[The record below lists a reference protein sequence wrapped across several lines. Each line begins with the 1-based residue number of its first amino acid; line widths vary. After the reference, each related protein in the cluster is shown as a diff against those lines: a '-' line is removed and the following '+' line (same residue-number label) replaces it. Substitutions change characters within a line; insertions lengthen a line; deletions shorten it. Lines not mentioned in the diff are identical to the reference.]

1 MKLKIQNIEK
11 LSKKD
16 IIKFLSW
23 DFIFNIYTRT
33 YIEYLIEN
41 KNLKHVYLL
50 DFVKIHYLNKELG
63 FEKVNKKFKKLFDFK
78 MKGVYI
84 GRCFSGDE
92 ILVVCKKKNN
102 GIMELL
108 EDRSSELG
116 LSFRYIYRKRK
127 TKNIKKFLNKM
138 IKDL

>member
-1 MKLKIQNIEK
+1 MILKNPTIEK
-11 LSKKD
+11 NSKKD
-16 IIKFLSW
+16 IINFLSL
-23 DFIFNIYTRT
+23 DSIFNIYTRT
-33 YIEYLIEN
+33 YIEYLIRN

-50 DFVKIHYLNKELG
+50 DFVRIHYLNKEIG

-102 GIMELL
+102 GIIELL
-108 EDRSSELG
+108 EKRSNELG
-116 LSFRYIYRKRK
+116 LSFRYVYRKRK
-127 TKNIKKFLNKM
+127 TKNIEKFLNKM
-138 IKDL
+138 IREL